1 MILFPKQADGK
12 YPDNLGVLHDVKRN
26 SGESDEDFRERI
38 IDKIKKDDYEYRMRL
53 RKEREKLAKNIRK
66 GALIK

>member
-1 MILFPKQADGK
+1 MLLPKKAEGKHLDILGIL
-12 YPDNLGVLHDVKRN
+12 YDVKRN

-53 RKEREKLAKNIRK
+53 RKEHEKLAKILAK
-66 GALIK
+66 ESDSE